1 MVPAPGGDGMNRL
14 VRVLFTFALL
24 MGIIASL
31 ATATLAQE
39 TGSREDDDEQSAESG
54 EGFYESPSYGY
65 TVEYDD
71 SWEVEEDES
80 QGGYDLLKLTSEGS
94 SFYLEGYPGYDGD
107 AESCVTSQVDNF
119 EGQPSVDNF
128 EIIEDEDGEPIE
140 SYDADASSTLFG
152 LEFTSDDGDTNEFVI
167 YLECRPL
174 QEGSTVIVFTQ
185 FMSYDNYE
193 DELGRKDQIV
203 DTLDLTPVDEVD
215 AGSTD
220 DDEQA
225 DDEQTDDEN
234 VDDDVAHTIELLE
247 TVQPD
252 IDAYWTQVFE
262 QSGMGE
268 YEPPAY
274 VNFTE
279 PVDTACGAAEPGQFG
294 PFYCFFDN
302 TVYMDVLFM
311 SEYYLDYGDFVVF
324 RSVAHEVGHHVQNL
338 MDIRSCGGVTNCL
351 AGYTTLDVELMA
363 DCFAG
368 SWAQNAD
375 DRGIIAPGDVE
386 NAIVALAA
394 FLGDPAFIDMTDPNA
409 HGPGSL
415 RTWWFLRG
423 FYEGASA
430 CVNRGVDQQQG
441 GDVIG

>member
-1 MVPAPGGDGMNRL
+1 MNRL
-14 VRVLFTFALL
+14 GRMLLTFALL
-24 MGIIASL
+24 MGIIGSL
-31 ATATLAQE
+31 ATTTLAQE
-39 TGSREDDDEQSAESG
+39 TGSREDDDEQSSDQG
-54 EGFYESPSYGY
+54 DGFYESPSYGY

-71 SWEVEEDES
+71 SWNVEKDES
-80 QGGYDLLKLTSEGS
+80 QGGYDLLLLASEGS
-94 SFYLEGYPGYDGD
+94 TFYLEGYPAYDGEAD
-107 AESCVTSQVDNF
+107 TCVTAQVKNYED
-119 EGQPSVDNF
+119 QPSVDNF
-128 EIIEDEDGEPIE
+128 EIIEDADGEPIE
-140 SYDADASSTLFG
+140 AYDADAAYALFG
-152 LEFTSDDGDTNEFVI
+152 LEFTNDDGDTNEFVI

-174 QEGSTVIVFTQ
+174 QEGATVIVFTQ
-185 FMSYDNYE
+185 FMTYDNYE
-193 DELGRKDQIV
+193 DELERKDEITG
-203 DTLDLTPVDEVD
+203 TLDVGGVDDSD
-215 AGSTD
+215 AGSDD

-225 DDEQTDDEN
+225 ADDEGEER

-247 TVQPD
+247 TVEPD
-252 IDAYWTQVFE
+252 VDAYWTMIFE
-262 QSGMGE
+262 QSGMDE
-268 YEPPAY
+268 YEPPTY

-279 PVDTACGAAEPGQFG
+279 PVSTACGDVEPYQVG
-294 PFYCFFDN
+294 PFYCYFDN

-311 SEYYLDYGDFVVF
+311 SDYYLDYGDFVVF

-338 MDIRSCGGVTNCL
+338 MDIQSCGGVTNCL

-394 FLGDPAFIDMTDPNA
+394 FLGDPDFVDMTDPNA

-430 CVNRGVDQQQG
+430 CVNRGGDQSQG
-441 GDVIG
+441 GDLLG